1 MEETDVN
8 TSHDVK
14 KSDIFEPFIFT
25 GSVASDVSS
34 ADESYPVRI
43 LRDTASSQSLLVKA
57 SMPFVENSYT
67 REFVF
72 IRGFGGTVT
81 LPLVRIFLRSD
92 LF

>member
-8 TSHDVK
+8 TSHEVK
-14 KSDIFEPFIFT
+14 MSDIFEPFIFT

-34 ADESYPVRI
+34 DESYTVRN

-81 LPLVRIFLRSD
+81 LPLARIFLRSD